1 MSRHRQSRGLH
12 QMSKHA
18 RRWNLAPGL
27 HELGRAAPDHDF
39 ELPDEWD
46 EARL

>member
-1 MSRHRQSRGLH
+1 MSN
-12 QMSKHA
+12 MPA
-18 RRWNLAPGL
+18 RWNLAPGL